1 MAGILTSVQLI
12 GTAEL
17 SNSGNAFFVSDSLIT
32 PAEDYLA
39 LPVLTKL
46 ANVLVTMSSANVP
59 TNYANY
65 LAQLTATN
73 CPALTDAI
81 PSAYVAPITAAWGNN
96 YSPIEG
102 FMTGIVLNLA
112 DLELG
117 NGDASIFGQIFGGA
131 VGYVNITNQ
140 YINTVKNAQTFSG
153 TTFTTM
159 NSTTTGSL
167 TDVNAATKVF
177 GGDIS
182 RLGNLINLNNLDNF
196 GSPLALIQQL
206 TSIAAITPSLTTSF
220 TQVGITT
227 DIIDRFDS
235 PDLTLSDT
243 VQSKMYQ
250 AMQLVKGDDL
260 KQVLQIF
267 GIIPVANSSGGFDFG
282 PVPTTPH
289 LGNNVR
295 TMADLLNPK
304 KLFPN
309 SYLSLTVKTF
319 SVLEANSS
327 PGSTNVLRAIYNPSG
342 AVNTNLLNYLPKYV
356 LIVSAP

>member
-1 MAGILTSVQLI
+1 MAAILTSLQLI
-12 GTAEL
+12 STAEL
-17 SNSGNAFFVSDSLIT
+17 STSGNTFFVTNSFIE
-32 PAEDYLA
+32 PIEKYLA
-39 LPVLTKL
+39 LPVIDNL
-46 ANVLVTMSSANVP
+46 ANVLGTMTAANVP
-59 TNYANY
+59 QSYANY

-73 CPALTDAI
+73 CPALTDCI
-81 PSAYVAPITAAWGNN
+81 PSTYSAPITAVWGNN

-102 FMTGIVLNLA
+102 FMVGIVLNLA

-117 NGDASIFGQIFGGA
+117 NGDASAFGQIFGGA

-140 YINTVKNAQTFSG
+140 YINTVKNAQTYGG

-159 NSTTTGSL
+159 NSTSTGSL
-167 TDVNAATKVF
+167 TDVNAATKAF
-177 GGDIS
+177 GGDIL
-182 RLGNLINLNNLDNF
+182 RLGNLINLNDLDNF
-196 GSPLALIQQL
+196 GSPLSLMQQL
-206 TSIAAITPSLTTSF
+206 VNIAAITPALNTALA
-220 TQVGITT
+220 QVGVAEDITDQFGT
-227 DIIDRFDS
+227 

-243 VQSKMYQ
+243 VQSKIYQ
-250 AMQLVKGDDL
+250 AMKLIHGDDL
-260 KQVLQIF
+260 KQILQIF
-267 GIIPVANSSGGFDFG
+267 GIVPVANSNGGFDFG
-282 PVPTTPH
+282 PIPTTPY
-289 LGNNVR
+289 LGNNVK

-356 LIVSAP
+356 LTVEAA

>member
-1 MAGILTSVQLI
+1 MASVLTSLQLI
-12 GTAEL
+12 STAEL
-17 SNSGNAFFVSDSLIT
+17 SNGGNAFFVTNNIIE
-32 PAEDYLA
+32 PAENYLA
-39 LPVLTKL
+39 LPVLTTL
-46 ANVLVTMSSANVP
+46 ANVLVTMPAANVP
-59 TNYANY
+59 SSYIDY

-73 CPALTDAI
+73 CPALTDCI
-81 PSAYVAPITAAWGNN
+81 PSAYVAPITAAWGNS

-117 NGDASIFGQIFGGA
+117 NGNASIFSQIFGGA

-167 TDVNAATKVF
+167 TDVNAATKAF

-182 RLGNLINLNNLDNF
+182 RLGNLINLNDLDNF
-196 GSPLALIQQL
+196 GSPLSLIQQL
-206 TSIAAITPSLTTSF
+206 ASIAAITPALNTAF
-220 TQVGITT
+220 TQVGIAT
-227 DIIDRFDS
+227 DVTDQLGNQ
-235 PDLTLSDT
+235 DLTLSDT

-250 AMQLVKGDDL
+250 AMNLINGDNL
-260 KQVLQIF
+260 KQILQIF
-267 GIIPVANSSGGFDFG
+267 GIIPIENSNGGFDFG
-282 PVPTTPH
+282 PTPTTPY
-289 LGNNVR
+289 LGNNVK

-319 SVLEANSS
+319 SVLNANSS

-356 LIVSAP
+356 LTVDAA